1 MRDFRKTIIFVD
13 ETVGRFFGRISN
25 LNPSLIFLNYH
36 FMCANVR
43 MCECANVRMCLMR
56 IFTDRS
62 GFIEKELPKMDG
74 KVLLLKLCPLKKA
87 GTIINIVVTY
97 KLRM

>member
-1 MRDFRKTIIFVD
+1 MTSVIWINKDVKIFEID
-13 ETVGRFFGRISN
+13 SSNEKSFFSDQVTN
-25 LNPSLIFLNYH
+25 
-36 FMCANVR
+36 
-43 MCECANVRMCLMR
+43 
-56 IFTDRS
+56 
-62 GFIEKELPKMDG
+62 IEKELPKMDG

>member
-1 MRDFRKTIIFVD
+1 
-13 ETVGRFFGRISN
+13 
-25 LNPSLIFLNYH
+25 
-36 FMCANVR
+36 
-43 MCECANVRMCLMR
+43 MCLMR

-97 KLRM
+97 KLRMWLIIFYNSFSIKLTSPN

>member
-43 MCECANVRMCLMR
+43 MCLMR

-74 KVLLLKLCPLKKA
+74 KVLLLKLCPVKKV
-87 GTIINIVVTY
+87 GTIINIVVTH